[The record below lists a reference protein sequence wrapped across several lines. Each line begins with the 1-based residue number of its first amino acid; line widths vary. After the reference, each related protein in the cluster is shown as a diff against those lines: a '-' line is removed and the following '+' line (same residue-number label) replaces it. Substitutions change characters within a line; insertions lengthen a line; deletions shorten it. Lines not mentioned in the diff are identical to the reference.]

1 MISVNSL
8 ILFLKSLQ
16 NRTGGGKADAW
27 TRCWRHSLGWWRWRP
42 QAAWRLR
49 NYLLFQWMVH
59 DESFIMVFWW
69 KPFKLQMIL
78 IWLSIESHIFYKTGI
93 VHGAKEIL
101 WFGPPLYVSGR
112 QCSHQNTFF
121 FWNHISPIS
130 HKSFVTSKPSS
141 GRRIEKFCFWIWQ
154 YLNLQRF
161 VKSIFLQRSH
171 GPAKMRFAGLE
182 IHQQRLDKV
191 WDAWLSKTK
200 RCVWKRWRW
209 TMINKYCFT
218 NLATF
223 ATSSRALEHMDDC
236 LNCRTNVF

>member
-8 ILFLKSLQ
+8 ILFFNLFK
-16 NRTGGGKADAW
+16 TGQVAVKLMRGQGVEDIRSDDEDEDPKLLGDW
-27 TRCWRHSLGWWRWRP
+27 EVICYFNEWCMMNHLSWFSDGNHSSCKW
-42 QAAWRLR
+42 
-49 NYLLFQWMVH
+49 
-59 DESFIMVFWW
+59 FWYDW
-69 KPFKLQMIL
+69 VLN
-78 IWLSIESHIFYKTGI
+78 HIFFTI
-93 VHGAKEIL
+93 HGAKEIL

-112 QCSHQNTFF
+112 QCSHQNASIF

-200 RCVWKRWRW
+200 RCVWTRWRW

>member
-1 MISVNSL
+1 
-8 ILFLKSLQ
+8 
-16 NRTGGGKADAW
+16 
-27 TRCWRHSLGWWRWRP
+27 
-42 QAAWRLR
+42 
-49 NYLLFQWMVH
+49 MVH

-69 KPFKLQMIL
+69 KPFKLHMIL

-101 WFGPPLYVSGR
+101 WFGPPLFVSER
-112 QCSHQNTFF
+112 QCSHQNASIFF
-121 FWNHISPIS
+121 EITSLTSPTS
-130 HKSFVTSKPSS
+130 HSWRPSHLQEEELRSSVSEYGNTS
-141 GRRIEKFCFWIWQ
+141 
-154 YLNLQRF
+154 LQRF

-223 ATSSRALEHMDDC
+223 TTSSRALEHMDDC